1 MKIESARG
9 RVRPLCAGCELRSST
24 KRRRRL
30 LFVGDSCSRAST
42 EGSRRDAVCP
52 AKLPAEL
59 RRVVVADMRGHFL
72 DAERRTLEKPHRFVD
87 AQRVDVLEKGSAGQ
101 PLQLPR
107 QMEP

>member
-30 LFVGDSCSRAST
+30 LFVGDSCSRASA
-42 EGSRRDAVCP
+42 EGSRRDTVGA

-59 RRVVVADMRGHFL
+59 RRVVVADMRSDFF
-72 DAERRTLEKPHRFVD
+72 DAERRTLQKPHRFVEPKG
-87 AQRVDVLEKGSAGQ
+87 VDVLEKGSAGQ